1 MDNRDN
7 REALVKRSAY
17 KKARTVNSD
26 KIIEAVKVFG
36 SIAGFADFLDVRP
49 STVVR
54 WMDRVTEIDPIVCL
68 AIEDKV
74 GVRAIDILPNFPW
87 EKIGYHKRYNHEE
100 VE

>member
-1 MDNRDN
+1 MKTKDTKESLIKRNAR
-7 REALVKRSAY
+7 REM
-17 KKARTVNSD
+17 RTINSD
-26 KIIEAVKVFG
+26 NIMEAIRRFG
-36 SIAGFADFLDVRP
+36 SPSGFADFLGVKP
-49 STVVR
+49 STVMK